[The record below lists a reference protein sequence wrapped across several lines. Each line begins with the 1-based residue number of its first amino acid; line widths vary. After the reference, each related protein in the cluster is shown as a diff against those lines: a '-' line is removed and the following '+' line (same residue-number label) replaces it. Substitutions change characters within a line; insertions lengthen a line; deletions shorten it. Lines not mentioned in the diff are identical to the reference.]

1 METEGSFLNFYD
13 FLKSENIIITE
24 DSDDNNRDNN
34 SFKFDYSTNE
44 NVIECEDMFD
54 FSSSDI

>member
-34 SFKFDYSTNE
+34 SFKFDYSINE